1 MWERID
7 SALKSQFKNHPVVQ
21 RLLPEM
27 STAVNQ
33 GSIAPSVAARR
44 LLEAMKL

>member
-1 MWERID
+1 
-7 SALKSQFKNHPVVQ
+7 LKSQFKNHPVVQ
-21 RLLPEM
+21 HLLPDM